1 MHPKKFISKHVT
13 EICPF
18 SLLLMFVKL
27 VLLITFFSAF
37 FYFFNGLKISVIL
50 FKKIFFC
57 LILAL
62 FEKFEAKRAKNGSKN
77 QKNVFSKCV
86 LDFNFA
92 AIKGLYSSFSKK
104 WRPKMAL

>member
-1 MHPKKFISKHVT
+1 MDSKLAWNSGFFD
-13 EICPF
+13 IF
-18 SLLLMFVKL
+18 FDFVQE
-27 VLLITFFSAF
+27 
-37 FYFFNGLKISVIL
+37 N
-50 FKKIFFC
+50 FFC

-77 QKNVFSKCV
+77 QKNVFIKCV

-104 WRPKMAL
+104 GKFVVA